1 MQIGKVST
9 RIVSIPLK
17 WGFSTPGGFQAK
29 SVSYV
34 LVQAC
39 SLEGHRGIGYA
50 LALNGS
56 RINVIKAMIDELTPL
71 VVGEDPF
78 CTEKIWQKLR
88 RYTTF
93 LGHEGLVVDAIS
105 AIDIAIW
112 DLLGKITGQPLCKLL
127 GGDKPGVPIYASDAL
142 WPDVPVD
149 QVCRQAQDF
158 VAKGFKSIKLHIGH
172 DPGLKKDVE
181 RVKAVREAIGE
192 GINLMVDAVQSWKPW
207 QAIRIGRMLEEHNIY
222 WMEDPVSATDLEGSA
237 QVSGA
242 LDMAIAAG
250 EWVYSPRGLMR
261 LIQSKAVD
269 IVLVDIQRA
278 GGITGYRK
286 IATIAEAFEA
296 PIAPHVFPEIGC
308 HLVSAFRN
316 SLIVEYMTWA
326 FPLFKEPPQVKD
338 GLMLV
343 PQKPGLGM
351 ELDEKAVERYAVS

>member
-1 MQIGKVST
+1 MQISTFST
-9 RIVSIPLK
+9 RIVSIPLQ

-34 LVQAC
+34 LVQMY
-39 SLEGHRGIGYA
+39 SNEGHHGFGYA

-56 RINVIKAMIDELTPL
+56 RINVFKAMIDELLPL

-93 LGHEGLVVDAIS
+93 LGTEGLVVDCIS
-105 AIDIAIW
+105 AIDIAVW

-127 GGDKPGVPIYASDAL
+127 GGDRTAVPLYSSDGL
-142 WPDVPVD
+142 WPDLPVD
-149 QVCRQAQDF
+149 KLCRQAETFLSQ
-158 VAKGFKSIKLHIGH
+158 GIKSIKLHIGH
-172 DPGLKKDVE
+172 DPSLKKDVE
-181 RVKAVREAIGE
+181 RVKAIRQTIGD
-192 GINLMVDAVQSWKPW
+192 GVNLMLDAVQSWKPP
-207 QAIRIGRMLEEHNIY
+207 QAIRIGRMLEEYNIY

-237 QVSGA
+237 QVAGA

-261 LIQSKAVD
+261 LIETKAVD
-269 IVLVDIQRA
+269 IVLVDIQRV

-286 IATIAEAFEA
+286 LATLAEAREVA
-296 PIAPHVFPEIGC
+296 IAPHVFPEIGC
-308 HLVSAFRN
+308 HLVSALRN

-326 FPLFKEPPQVKD
+326 FPMFKEPPQVKD
-338 GLMLV
+338 GMMLV
-343 PQKPGLGM
+343 SQKPGLGL
-351 ELDEKAVERYAVS
+351 ELDDKAVERFTV

>member
-1 MQIGKVST
+1 MHINKVST
-9 RIVSIPLK
+9 RIVSMPLK
-17 WGFSTPGGFQAK
+17 WDFSTPSGFQAK

-34 LVQAC
+34 LVQMY
-39 SLEGHRGIGYA
+39 SNEGHQGFGYA

-93 LGHEGLVVDAIS
+93 LGTEGLVVDCIS
-105 AIDIAIW
+105 AIDIAVW

-127 GGDKPGVPIYASDAL
+127 GGDKPAVPIYASDGL
-142 WPDVPVD
+142 WPSLPVD
-149 QVCRQAQDF
+149 QLCREAENFLAQ
-158 VAKGFKSIKLHIGH
+158 GFKSIKLHIGH

-181 RVKAVREAIGE
+181 RVKAVRQTIGE
-192 GINLMVDAVQSWKPW
+192 GVNLMVDAVQSWRPW
-207 QAIRIGRMLEEHNIY
+207 QAIRIGRMLEEYNIY

-237 QVSGA
+237 QVAGA

-261 LIQSKAVD
+261 LIESKAVD
-269 IVLVDIQRA
+269 ILLIDIQRA
-278 GGITGYRK
+278 GGVTGFKK
-286 IATIAEAFEA
+286 IAAIAEAFEM

-308 HLVSAFRN
+308 HLVSALRN
-316 SLIVEYMTWA
+316 TLTVEYMTWS

-338 GLMLV
+338 GMMLV
-343 PQKPGLGM
+343 PQKPGLGL
-351 ELDEKAVERYAVS
+351 ELDDKAVERFTV